1 MDIVAIRRP
10 VGSGNYRF
18 TAHATKQMAERS
30 ILRPEVEEAIV
41 NGEIIEEYPGHRYG
55 PCCLVHGRTGRGR
68 HLHVVASLVPV
79 WIITA
84 YEPDPVEWIDH
95 RTRR

>member
-1 MDIVAIRRP
+1 MLRKSINPWLYAQSSTALRREQRLP
-10 VGSGNYRF
+10 LF
-18 TAHATKQMAERS
+18 
-30 ILRPEVEEAIV
+30 V
-41 NGEIIEEYPGHRYG
+41 NGQIIEVYPGHRYG

-68 HLHVVASLVPV
+68 HLHVVASLAPV